1 MTPEE
6 AINIAD
12 EALKIYSGKI
22 LTDMQRLI
30 LQESFAGKGYEE
42 MIGYEH
48 QHFKNEGSALWKLL
62 SEALGEKVSKTSF
75 KGALEKRLK
84 SSQIVLSSPH
94 PNIYDSEKWVGRSPL
109 IEKLLNKFQQ
119 NTRIVW
125 LTGLSGIGKTT
136 LGECIAVKAWENNPS
151 FQWIHL
157 EISASQLTDFA
168 TGAREILSQ
177 LGEKDFDL
185 QEMNDPKRLSDRLL
199 TKLQRNCYWLQIDAI
214 ERLINANEFIDENW
228 LIFFKSCL
236 TINNFSSRL
245 FLTSQVLPNVMISW
259 QYDYSNLWSEH
270 KLKGLDTEE
279 SEQYFI
285 KNGILVNESNQ
296 SFLNN
301 ISQIYEGHPFVL
313 QIITKEIV
321 QDYQGD
327 VVKYWEHNK
336 AEFEQVRRELNSH
349 RLTEAQYNDA
359 LADQVIKKIKES
371 LKQLPEKAIALL
383 CRSAVYRR
391 PVPKFFWLGL
401 ITEYS
406 TQEQS
411 EAYRVLGDRALIEV
425 ERSLIRQHN
434 LVGDIAYDWLREN
447 EVIWKA
453 AEIKAAELWL
463 SEYQPEENVE
473 NLEKVRGYLEA
484 FYHHC
489 NIEDWVYAGNIF
501 KIRTEITH
509 KQELHNQLFTWGY
522 YDENIYLC
530 KKMLNK
536 LSPQI
541 DIVCYKRLAENYH
554 ILGRDEQAIE
564 YCNKGLIISQN
575 VKDIDGQS
583 HFYNI
588 KGNIFCTLERY
599 QDSIQIFNEA
609 LKNAN
614 NLKLKSSIYN
624 NLGTVYFDLDFKL
637 DLKERYTSFYYFQK
651 ALSIAQKINYCIGIA
666 NSSINIANYY
676 GFWGKIKYTEQYL
689 RIAELSAEQS
699 EDYLIITTIKE
710 KSGLVLC
717 CQNEYS
723 EGLPLLEEALKNLS
737 RMRYLKKKINLLYIL
752 SIAYYESKQI
762 QLARQHCEQALQLA
776 TQLGI
781 PLAQKCQELLL
792 EIEEAETNE
801 V

>member
-1 MTPEE
+1 MGIHASQEGLERIETARVRKGWKKQEQ
-6 AINIAD
+6 AWYQLARTD
-12 EALKIYSGKI
+12 LSTLK
-22 LTDMQRLI
+22 R
-30 LQESFAGKGYEE
+30 FRA
-42 MIGYEH
+42 
-48 QHFKNEGSALWKLL
+48 
-62 SEALGEKVSKTSF
+62 GEKIREDNFKELCQVVGIEDWENLIDLTSSTDL
-75 KGALEKRLK
+75 GINK
-84 SSQIVLSSPH
+84 SSPA
-94 PNIYDSEKWVGRSPL
+94 PNIYDSEKWVGRSQL
-109 IEKLLNKFQQ
+109 IEKLLNQLQK

-136 LGECIAVKAWENNPS
+136 LGECIAVKAWESDPS
-151 FQWIHL
+151 FQWLHL

-214 ERLINANEFIDENW
+214 ERLINANEFIDEVW

-359 LADQVIKKIKES
+359 LADQVRKKIKES

-391 PVPKFFWLGL
+391 PVPKKFWLGL
-401 ITEYS
+401 ITEFS
-406 TQEQS
+406 SKEQT
-411 EAYRVLGDRALIEV
+411 EAYRILGDRALIEK
-425 ERSLIRQHN
+425 EKNLIRLHN
-434 LVGDIAYDWLREN
+434 LVRDIAYDWLQED
-447 EVIWKA
+447 EVIWKST
-453 AEIKAAELWL
+453 EIKAAELWL
-463 SEYQPEENVE
+463 SEYQHEENAE

-484 FYHHC
+484 FYHYC
-489 NIEDWVYAGNIF
+489 DAEDWVNAGYIF
-501 KIRTEITH
+501 TIRPEITQ
-509 KQELHNQLFTWGY
+509 KQQLHNQLFTWGY

-530 KKMLNK
+530 NKILKKVSN
-536 LSPQI
+536 QI
-541 DIVCYKRLAENYH
+541 DIVCYKHLAENYH
-554 ILGRDEQAIE
+554 LLGEYNKATE
-564 YCNKGLIISQN
+564 YCNKGLTISRKVEDVN
-575 VKDIDGQS
+575 GQS
-583 HFYNI
+583 HFYDI
-588 KGNIFCTLERY
+588 IGNIYRQLGRY
-599 QDSIQIFNEA
+599 QEA
-609 LKNAN
+609 IKILNKALQNSN
-614 NLKLKSSIYN
+614 KLELQSTIYN
-624 NLGTVYFDLDFKL
+624 NLGTVYS
-637 DLKERYTSFYYFQK
+637 DLKEEHTSFYCFQF
-651 ALSIAQKINYCIGIA
+651 ALSLAQKINYFNGIA
-666 NSSINIANYY
+666 NSSVNIAGYY
-676 GFWGKIKYTEQYL
+676 GSIGKIKYAKQYL
-689 RIAELSAEQS
+689 EIAEFYGEQG
-699 EDYLIITTIKE
+699 ENDLLITNLKE

-717 CQNEYS
+717 SQEKDS
-723 EGLPLLEEALKNLS
+723 EGLLLLEEALQRLEKMGNS
-737 RMRYLKKKINLLYIL
+737 KIKMVLLYNL
-752 SIAYYESKQI
+752 AEVYCTNNQPK
-762 QLARQHCEQALQLA
+762 LARQHCEQALQIA
-776 TQLGI
+776 TELGL
-781 PLAQKCQELLL
+781 PLAQECQKLLL
-792 EIEEAETNE
+792 KIEEAENC
-801 V
+801 